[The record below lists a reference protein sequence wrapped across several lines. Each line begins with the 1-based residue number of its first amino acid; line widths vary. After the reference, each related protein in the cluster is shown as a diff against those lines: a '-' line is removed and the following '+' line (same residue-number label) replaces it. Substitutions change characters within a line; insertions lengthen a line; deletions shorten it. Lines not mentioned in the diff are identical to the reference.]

1 MPAELRDAVDRL
13 VGRVQH
19 WTPSRWERP
28 SEVAGASRADL
39 VHALA
44 QRLADAGADAEG
56 EVRRAVPRLD
66 NDLALPDQIRVL
78 ASDAL
83 AGGAS
88 PEVIEAL
95 AADVTTTASHLG

>member
-1 MPAELRDAVDRL
+1 MDAVDRL

-28 SEVAGASRADL
+28 SAVAGASRADL
-39 VHALA
+39 VYALA

-56 EVRRAVPRLD
+56 EVRRPVPRLD

-83 AGGAS
+83 ACGAP
-88 PEVIEAL
+88 PEVIDALTEA
-95 AADVTTTASHLG
+95 VTATASQLG

>member
-1 MPAELRDAVDRL
+1 MPAELLDAVDRL

-28 SEVAGASRADL
+28 SAVAGASRADL
-39 VHALA
+39 VYALA

-56 EVRRAVPRLD
+56 EVRRVVPRLD

-78 ASDAL
+78 AGDAL
-83 AGGAS
+83 AGGVP
-88 PEVIEAL
+88 PEVAEAL
-95 AADVTTTASHLG
+95 AADVAATAARLG